1 MIQYSYIGIWSYIL
15 ANDCRTVLISC
26 LCTHLWRFVLLLV
39 CEWTQTYMCVVQHQ
53 TDFPF
58 IPHYSTASSSHTQTA
73 LSQPAGLDVWTHT
86 PAVTPRQPRGGGE
99 CFLSPHTH
107 THARPGS
114 PCTGVKGPR
123 RVGCQNTT
131 LINIDVS
138 LDDVSLLLKNRG
150 EIKWNEEMHLYML
163 RFGLSALMN
172 LSLNEHTH
180 TSSSR

>member
-1 MIQYSYIGIWSYIL
+1 MYASLKVCSFVGVWVNTDIHV
-15 ANDCRTVLISC
+15 CRTASDRLSFHPS
-26 LCTHLWRFVLLLV
+26 L
-39 CEWTQTYMCVVQHQ
+39 QHR
-53 TDFPF
+53 
-58 IPHYSTASSSHTQTA
+58 IIISHTDSPQSACRSWCVNTHSCCHPPSATRGRGVFPVTA
-73 LSQPAGLDVWTHT
+73 
-86 PAVTPRQPRGGGE
+86 
-99 CFLSPHTH
+99 HTH
-107 THARPGS
+107 AHARPGS
-114 PCTGVKGPR
+114 LCTGVKGPC

>member
-1 MIQYSYIGIWSYIL
+1 MYASLKVCSFVGVWVNTDIHV
-15 ANDCRTVLISC
+15 CRTASDRLSFHPS
-26 LCTHLWRFVLLLV
+26 L
-39 CEWTQTYMCVVQHQ
+39 QHR
-53 TDFPF
+53 
-58 IPHYSTASSSHTQTA
+58 IIISHTDSPQSA
-73 LSQPAGLDVWTHT
+73 CRSWCVNTHSCC
-86 PAVTPRQPRGGGE
+86 QPRGGGE

-150 EIKWNEEMHLYML
+150 EIKRNEEMHLYML

>member
-1 MIQYSYIGIWSYIL
+1 MQNSPNIL
-15 ANDCRTVLISC
+15 FMYASLKVCSFVGVWVNTDIHVCRTASDRLSFHPSLQHSIIILHTDSVQCSESPQSAC
-26 LCTHLWRFVLLLV
+26 RSWCVNTH
-39 CEWTQTYMCVVQHQ
+39 
-53 TDFPF
+53 
-58 IPHYSTASSSHTQTA
+58 
-73 LSQPAGLDVWTHT
+73 
-86 PAVTPRQPRGGGE
+86 PRQPGGGGE

-107 THARPGS
+107 TRARPGS

-131 LINIDVS
+131 LINTDVS

-150 EIKWNEEMHLYML
+150 EIKRNEEMRLYLL

-172 LSLNEHTH
+172 LSLSEHTH